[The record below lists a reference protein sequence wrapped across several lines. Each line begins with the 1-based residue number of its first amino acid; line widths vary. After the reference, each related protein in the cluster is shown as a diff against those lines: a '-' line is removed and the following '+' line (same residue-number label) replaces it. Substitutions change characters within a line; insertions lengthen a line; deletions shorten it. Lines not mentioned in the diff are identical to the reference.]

1 MDGSI
6 VQVFMGEEWEAIMK
20 ALGCGIYLLAVIA
33 NTNIQC
39 GIFNILFHET
49 LQTTVEAI

>member
-6 VQVFMGEEWEAIMK
+6 VQVFMGEEWEAIGK
-20 ALGCGIYLLAVIA
+20 PSVVQIFAVIA

-49 LQTTVEAI
+49 LQTTV